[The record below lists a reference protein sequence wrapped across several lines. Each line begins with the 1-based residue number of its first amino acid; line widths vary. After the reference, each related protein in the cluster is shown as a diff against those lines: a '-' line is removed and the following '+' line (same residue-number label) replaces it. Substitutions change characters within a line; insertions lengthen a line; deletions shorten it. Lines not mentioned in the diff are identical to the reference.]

1 MHTLHVFLIV
11 ITITLLYLLYLFL
24 VSFFKGEGE
33 GRLGNKIIRNI
44 AISFIA
50 SKHNIKVKYD
60 SKQEC
65 DKLGLLLFNGKRS
78 FKKVV
83 NLTDSNYF
91 SIYNAHSINHG
102 INGNKDFFQSKEI
115 INKIYTFLHTEPIKS
130 NIIKNNPFK
139 NRYNSNSDIFV
150 HVRLTDASKFNPGY
164 DYYQNTIN
172 KITYENLYISTDDK
186 SHPIITKLLASNP
199 NSSLIEYDEIET
211 FQFAST
217 NSNIILSNG
226 SFSSIIGYLSFFSKV
241 YYPARNTIWHGDLFS
256 IPGWIEC
263 SLDNL

>member
-1 MHTLHVFLIV
+1 MHILHVLLIV
-11 ITITLLYLLYLFL
+11 ITITLFLFL
-24 VSFFKGEGE
+24 ISFFQGKDE

-44 AISFIA
+44 AINFIA

-60 SKQEC
+60 SEQEC
-65 DKLGLLLFNGKRS
+65 DKLGLVLFNGKRS

-83 NLTDSNYF
+83 KLTESNYF
-91 SIYNAHSINHG
+91 SIYNADSIDHG
-102 INGNKDFFQSKEI
+102 VNGNKDFFQTKEI

-139 NRYNSNSDIFV
+139 NRYNSNNDIFV

-186 SHPIITKLLASNP
+186 SHPIIAKLLSSNP
-199 NSSLIEYDEIET
+199 NSNLIEYDEIET

-226 SFSSIIGYLSFFSKV
+226 SFSSIIGYLSFFSNI
-241 YYPARNTIWHGDLFS
+241 YYPERKNKIWHGDLFS